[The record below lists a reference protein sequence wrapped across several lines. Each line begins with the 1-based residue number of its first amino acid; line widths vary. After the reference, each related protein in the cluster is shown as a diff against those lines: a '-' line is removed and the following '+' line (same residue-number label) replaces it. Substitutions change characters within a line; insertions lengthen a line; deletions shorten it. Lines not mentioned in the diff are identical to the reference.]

1 MPIDASFCSFT
12 VHMAAFSQLK
22 LLHVTIEVDILDSS
36 TFSLTL
42 LIRPSSAA
50 TSRRQKYAILTKRP

>member
-36 TFSLTL
+36 TFSLTIRL
-42 LIRPSSAA
+42 LPAVDN
-50 TSRRQKYAILTKRP
+50 TPF